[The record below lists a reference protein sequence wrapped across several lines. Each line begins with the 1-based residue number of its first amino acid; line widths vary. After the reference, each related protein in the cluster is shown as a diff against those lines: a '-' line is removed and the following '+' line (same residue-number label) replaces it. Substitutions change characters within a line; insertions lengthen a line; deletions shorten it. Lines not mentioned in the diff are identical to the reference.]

1 MYGEKITTTTSI
13 ILTIVLSL
21 LLMVMTSKQQQ
32 STISSLN
39 ITDKEFYTTTTTTTT
54 NDGYNIIQYVGN
66 WLLPRLRKRINSIW
80 KKRRQILMEHLSHL
94 KYCYNPHYGDE
105 ELNLFNTDIDIHYV
119 VEKFFVS
126 LLLLL
131 KSAKFFFCFF
141 SNRINH
147 QYLMIYQ
154 NIKFRYVFYHLFII
168 WSILYT

>member
-39 ITDKEFYTTTTTTTT
+39 ITDKEFYTTTTTTT

-131 KSAKFFFCFF
+131 INKISEIFLLFFF
-141 SNRINH
+141 
-147 QYLMIYQ
+147 
-154 NIKFRYVFYHLFII
+154 
-168 WSILYT
+168 